1 MRVAFITFVAVCI
14 ILAIGGG
21 KKQGL
26 FADAQGKSDRYNT
39 SLPSVRKVKK
49 NYSFLFIKNERKVKL
64 RPIFS
69 PLCCLVVV
77 NQQQVRSMSFT
88 FSLMRVTEHH

>member
-1 MRVAFITFVAVCI
+1 MRVAFITFVAVCT

-21 KKQGL
+21 KKQGI

-39 SLPSVRKVKK
+39 SLPNVKKVKK

-64 RPIFS
+64 IPTFLPQS
-69 PLCCLVVV
+69 LLSSCSQPPTSNV
-77 NQQQVRSMSFT
+77 NEFYIQFVASN
-88 FSLMRVTEHH
+88 

>member
-1 MRVAFITFVAVCI
+1 MRVALITFVAVCT
-14 ILAIGGG
+14 ILAIEGG

-39 SLPSVRKVKK
+39 SLPNVKKVKK

-64 RPIFS
+64 RPIFL

-88 FSLMRVTEHH
+88 LSLWRVTEHH

>member
-1 MRVAFITFVAVCI
+1 MRVAFITFVAVCT

-39 SLPSVRKVKK
+39 SLPNVKKVKK
-49 NYSFLFIKNERKVKL
+49 KERKVKL
-64 RPIFS
+64 RPIFL

-88 FSLMRVTEHH
+88 FSLWRVTEHH

>member
-1 MRVAFITFVAVCI
+1 MNYFRKVFGAVQFTMNVAFITFVALCT

-26 FADAQGKSDRYNT
+26 FADAQGKSVRYDT
-39 SLPSVRKVKK
+39 SLPKVKKVKK
-49 NYSFLFIKNERKVKL
+49 NYSFLFTKNGREVKL
-64 RPIFS
+64 RPIFL

-77 NQQQVRSMSFT
+77 SQ
-88 FSLMRVTEHH
+88 